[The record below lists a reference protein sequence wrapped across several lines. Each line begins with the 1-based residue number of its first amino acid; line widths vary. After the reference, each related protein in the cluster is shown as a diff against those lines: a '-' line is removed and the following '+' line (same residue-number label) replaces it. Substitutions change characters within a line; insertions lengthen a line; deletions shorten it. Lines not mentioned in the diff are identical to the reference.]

1 MPQVGG
7 LLRLTIGEVT
17 QCVTCRV
24 LILGRSRGWECDDYR
39 DTKPETMIDEIVVH
53 TRIELTAR

>member
-1 MPQVGG
+1 M
-7 LLRLTIGEVT
+7 LRLTIGEVT